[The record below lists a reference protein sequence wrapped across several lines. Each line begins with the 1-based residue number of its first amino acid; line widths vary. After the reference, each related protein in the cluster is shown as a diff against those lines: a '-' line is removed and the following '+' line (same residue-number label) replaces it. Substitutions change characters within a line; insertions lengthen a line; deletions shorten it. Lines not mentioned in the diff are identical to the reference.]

1 MNETASQDLF
11 QQLAEEGLLDRDQ
24 LLVARTECARSGE
37 EAISVLRRLGFVR
50 EDDLERLTA
59 VEGAYP
65 YIDVARVFPDSQTL
79 SLIDGKL
86 AQRYRILPVEYQSET
101 EQLRVAAADPEDLI
115 MRDQV
120 RRAVPEKLSLQYG
133 RASQSAM
140 QAAIKRCYIGKYEA
154 ENLVE
159 RLAVEEGGGQDA
171 AIIDLVDAIIGDAI
185 ERGASDIHIGPEQGY
200 LLIRYR
206 IDGVLR
212 RVRSLHIQYFSA
224 IVVRVKVLAGIDIA
238 ESRKPQDG
246 RLPCGHG
253 GREYSFRVSTMPTVW
268 GENLVL
274 RLLGRGA
281 ETALSIG
288 DLGLLPATEDWL
300 RRLVTASEGL
310 VLVVGPTGSGK
321 TTTLYAVLAAMDATA
336 LNIATLED
344 PIEIMLPQVQQ
355 TAVDTSA
362 GLDFAAGI
370 RALVRQDPDVML
382 IGEIRDGETARMAL
396 RMAMTGHRVFATLH
410 SPDAAGALPRLADL
424 GVSGEALG
432 SALRAVI
439 AQRLVRRLCS
449 CCRVRDG
456 DIWRRAAGGCRHCDF
471 EGYSGRFALIE
482 ILEMDGRLRSLISNG
497 EYHRL
502 ERLEGHRTLVQ
513 DARDRA
519 LAGDTDADEIA
530 RVLMIS
536 DPARNGARPSPD
548 RAHG

>member
-1 MNETASQDLF
+1 MSEVAAGDLF
-11 QQLAEEGLLDRDQ
+11 QHLADEGLLDRDQ

-37 EAISVLRRLGFVR
+37 EALRVLRRLGFVR
-50 EDDLERLTA
+50 EEELERLTA
-59 VEGAYP
+59 VEGSHP

-79 SLIDGKL
+79 ALIDARL
-86 AQRYRILPVEYQSET
+86 AQRYRILPVSYEPGAG
-101 EQLRVAAADPEDLI
+101 QLRVAAEDPEDLI

-120 RRAVPEKLSLQYG
+120 RRYLPEKLSVQYG
-133 RASQSAM
+133 RASRSAL

-159 RLAVEEGGGQDA
+159 RLAVEEGGGGPDA
-171 AIIDLVDAIIGDAI
+171 AISDLVDAIVGDAI
-185 ERGASDIHIGPEQGY
+185 ERNASDIHIGPEQGY

-224 IVVRVKVLAGIDIA
+224 IVVRIKVLAGIDIA

-246 RLPCGHG
+246 RLLCEHG

-274 RLLGRGA
+274 RLLGRGT
-281 ETALSIG
+281 ETALSIA
-288 DLGLLPATEDWL
+288 DLGLLPATHGWL
-300 RRLVTASEGL
+300 NRLVHTSEGL

-344 PIEIMLPQVQQ
+344 PIEIMLPQIRQ
-355 TAVDTSA
+355 TSIDASA

-382 IGEIRDGETARMAL
+382 IGEIRDGETARMAF

-410 SPDAAGALPRLADL
+410 SPDAAGALPRLVDL
-424 GVSGEALG
+424 GVSGESLG

-439 AQRLVRRLCS
+439 AQRLVRRLCKS
-449 CCRVRDG
+449 CRVRDG
-456 DIWRRAAGGCRHCDF
+456 EIWRRAAGGCRHCDF

-482 ILEMDGRLRSLISNG
+482 ILEMDGRLRSLIGSG

-502 ERLEGHRTLVQ
+502 GNLEGHRTLVQ
-513 DARDRA
+513 DARERT

-530 RVLMIS
+530 RVLMI
-536 DPARNGARPSPD
+536 PVPS
-548 RAHG
+548 G

>member
-1 MNETASQDLF
+1 MCLKIGRSNTSWPLCWPCN
-11 QQLAEEGLLDRDQ
+11 RRSS
-24 LLVARTECARSGE
+24 VATSANTRPRIWSSG
-37 EAISVLRRLGFVR
+37 
-50 EDDLERLTA
+50 
-59 VEGAYP
+59 
-65 YIDVARVFPDSQTL
+65 
-79 SLIDGKL
+79 
-86 AQRYRILPVEYQSET
+86 
-101 EQLRVAAADPEDLI
+101 
-115 MRDQV
+115 
-120 RRAVPEKLSLQYG
+120 
-133 RASQSAM
+133 
-140 QAAIKRCYIGKYEA
+140 
-154 ENLVE
+154 
-159 RLAVEEGGGQDA
+159 LAVGESGGGGQDS
-171 AIIDLVDAIIGDAI
+171 AIIDLVDAIVGDAI
-185 ERGASDIHIGPEQGY
+185 ERNASDIHIGAEQGY

-206 IDGVLR
+206 VDGILR
-212 RVRSLHIQYFSA
+212 RVRSLHIQYLSA
-224 IVVRVKVLAGIDIA
+224 IIVRIKVLAGIDIA

-246 RLPCGHG
+246 RLLCEHG

-281 ETALSIG
+281 ETALSID
-288 DLGLLPATEDWL
+288 DLGLLPATEGWL
-300 RRLVTASEGL
+300 RRLVNASEGL

-355 TAVDTSA
+355 TAVDPSA

-410 SPDAAGALPRLADL
+410 SPDAAGALPRLIDL

-432 SALRAVI
+432 GALRAVI
-439 AQRLVRRLCS
+439 AQRLVRRLCTS
-449 CCRVRDG
+449 CRVHDG
-456 DIWRRAAGGCRHCDF
+456 ELWRRAAGGCRHCDF

-482 ILEMDGRLRSLISNG
+482 ILEMDGHLRSLISNG

-502 ERLEGHRTLVQ
+502 GNLEEHRTLAQ
-513 DARDRA
+513 DARDRT

-530 RVLMIS
+530 RVLMV
-536 DPARNGARPSPD
+536 PAMG
-548 RAHG
+548 G

>member
-1 MNETASQDLF
+1 MSEAVSRDIF
-11 QQLAEEGLLDRDQ
+11 QQLADEGLLDRDQ

-37 EAISVLRRLGFVR
+37 EAIRVLRRLGFVS
-50 EDDLERLTA
+50 EDELERATA
-59 VEGAYP
+59 VEGSYP

-86 AQRYRILPVEYQSET
+86 AQRYRILPVEYRSQT
-101 EQLRVAAADPEDLI
+101 GQLTVAAADPEDLI

-120 RRAVPEKLSLQYG
+120 RRSVPEKLWIQYG
-133 RASQSAM
+133 RASQLALQS
-140 QAAIKRCYIGKYEA
+140 AIKRCYIGKYDA

-159 RLAVEEGGGQDA
+159 RLASEQSGGGQDS
-171 AIIDLVDAIIGDAI
+171 AITDLVDAIVGDAI
-185 ERGASDIHIGPEQGY
+185 ERSASDIHIGPEQGY

-206 IDGVLR
+206 VDGVLR

-224 IVVRVKVLAGIDIA
+224 IVVRIKVLAGIDIA

-246 RLPCGHG
+246 LLPCEHG

-281 ETALSIG
+281 ETALSIE
-288 DLGLLPATEDWL
+288 DLGLLPATEAWM
-300 RRLVTASEGL
+300 RRLVNASEGL
-310 VLVVGPTGSGK
+310 VLVVGPTSSGK

-355 TAVDTSA
+355 TAVDASA

-410 SPDAAGALPRLADL
+410 SPDAAGALPRLTDL

-439 AQRLVRRLCS
+439 AQRLVRRLCAS
-449 CCRVRDG
+449 CRVRDG
-456 DIWRRAAGGCRHCDF
+456 ELWRRAAGGCRHCDF

-482 ILEMDGRLRSLISNG
+482 ILEMDGHLRSLISNG
-497 EYHRL
+497 EYHCL
-502 ERLEGHRTLVQ
+502 ENLQGHRTLAQ
-513 DARDRA
+513 DARDRT

-530 RVLMIS
+530 RVLMI
-536 DPARNGARPSPD
+536 PAKG
-548 RAHG
+548 G